1 MSRITLSRLD
11 TAGWQCVWLGGV
23 RETGGHDSLLWSRG
37 DKMRARKTDQK
48 EAYDGNRLSRKP
60 ELEDRDFRSDVEA
73 NAEQVA
79 DAPANVEPAVV

>member
-1 MSRITLSRLD
+1 
-11 TAGWQCVWLGGV
+11 
-23 RETGGHDSLLWSRG
+23 
-37 DKMRARKTDQK
+37 MRARKTDQK